1 MVQYDTAW
9 DVPASDLPRSERA
22 AFITRTYGHLL
33 GAIMAFVILELVL
46 FRLGWAQSMAA
57 GLSRSWLLVLGGFVL
72 VSWLAT
78 RFANTAESL
87 PAQYAGLGLYV
98 AAEAVLFAPLLVV
111 ADRYAPGAIGTAATI
126 SLLGFAG
133 LTAVV
138 FATRRDFSFL
148 RSVLIWGG
156 VAALL
161 LIVGGVLFGFHLGL
175 GFSVAMVA
183 LAGASILY
191 DTSNVLHH
199 YPVGRHVAAALALFA
214 SVALLFFYVL
224 RILLESRR

>member
-1 MVQYDTAW
+1 MVQYDTAY

-87 PAQYAGLGLYV
+87 TAQYAGLGLYV

-111 ADRYAPGAIGTAATI
+111 ADRY
-126 SLLGFAG
+126 
-133 LTAVV
+133 
-138 FATRRDFSFL
+138 TRRAPSARRP
-148 RSVLIWGG
+148 RSRCWASPASRPWCSRPAGTSPSCARCCSG
-156 VAALL
+156 AAW
-161 LIVGGVLFGFHLGL
+161 
-175 GFSVAMVA
+175 
-183 LAGASILY
+183 
-191 DTSNVLHH
+191 
-199 YPVGRHVAAALALFA
+199 PRCC
-214 SVALLFFYVL
+214 
-224 RILLESRR
+224 